1 MSNNAKDQSEPAFPV
16 IAGTYVRE
24 GMTKREVIAMHVMAE
39 LMGAVDSDGGWMSV
53 GFEKEAAESARK
65 SADAL
70 LAELG
75 RE

>member
-1 MSNNAKDQSEPAFPV
+1 MKDLSGPAFPLV
-16 IAGTYVRE
+16 ATNSNKVE
-24 GMTKREVIAMHVMAE
+24 SAQGMTKRELIAMHVMAE
-39 LMGAVDSDGGWMSV
+39 LMGAHDSAGTWTAV
-53 GFEKEAAESARK
+53 GYEDKVAESARK

>member
-1 MSNNAKDQSEPAFPV
+1 MKDTSGPAFPNWSLQ
-16 IAGTYVRE
+16 GGWQT

-39 LMGAVDSDGGWMSV
+39 LMGAHDSDGRWMSM
-53 GFEKEAAESARK
+53 GCEKEAAESARK